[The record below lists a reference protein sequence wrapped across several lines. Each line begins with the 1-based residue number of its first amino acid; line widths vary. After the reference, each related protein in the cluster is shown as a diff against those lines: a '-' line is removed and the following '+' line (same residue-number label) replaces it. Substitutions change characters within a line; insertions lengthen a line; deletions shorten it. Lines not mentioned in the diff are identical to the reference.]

1 MLFQSIVLQTCP
13 WRRKSSPLKNEHVD
27 PSWLE
32 NEQIKYLSRYYRF
45 ESLIPWPLTGTSVP
59 AAADCQHHLRS
70 TAGIRENKASLA
82 DHGPPSLWVSQKM
95 PPGTVRFRNIP
106 TSCTNVGTVLSPPW
120 AKGYSRPFPGY
131 LTRDL
136 SNRKRWNSEAPLP
149 KVFLN
154 LL

>member
-1 MLFQSIVLQTCP
+1 MGKLNIMALWIHSYFKVL
-13 WRRKSSPLKNEHVD
+13 PLKQGFEVE
-27 PSWLE
+27 P
-32 NEQIKYLSRYYRF
+32 LSA
-45 ESLIPWPLTGTSVP
+45 VK
-59 AAADCQHHLRS
+59 C
-70 TAGIRENKASLA
+70 
-82 DHGPPSLWVSQKM
+82 
-95 PPGTVRFRNIP
+95 PPGDLVRGYKYEKKLGRANR
-106 TSCTNVGTVLSPPW
+106 SCISAKPVPEDIGFSAQEAPYYPPPW